1 MKETT
6 TKLWLK
12 VVSSIKPWSRCWSQM
27 PLLPAIF
34 FVSVN
39 GAFHCLAYV
48 TLRVLG
54 GTPSGT
60 MSESAESLK
69 SKSYKRCWNI
79 SLTILSSPTQLIFQ
93 HFSETFKCLTSIP
106 FVSQILTAG
115 VTRAL
120 VPTTI
125 VPSLVA
131 IGNFFNNYRMY
142 QLYLCAMY

>member
-1 MKETT
+1 MD
-6 TKLWLK
+6 
-12 VVSSIKPWSRCWSQM
+12 
-27 PLLPAIF
+27 
-34 FVSVN
+34 VSVDTFPN
-39 GAFHCLAYV
+39 IMPWRLLIADATLAGNLLFVCQWCLAYV
-48 TLRVLG
+48 TLQVFG
-54 GTPSGT
+54 GTPTGT
-60 MSESAESLK
+60 MSKSPESE
-69 SKSYKRCWNI
+69 SYKRCWNI

-93 HFSETFKCLTSIP
+93 HFLKTFKCLTSIP

-131 IGNFFNNYRMY
+131 IGNFFNNYLMY